1 MSGASS
7 LGYTD
12 PSRNLFCGLRKNLKG
27 GFVIVGGMSV
37 GGTLEPV
44 YNALD
49 MAELAAEKGATAIVL
64 PVSSRKQMNEM
75 SDESSSTVD
84 CIYYTDPRDALLK
97 VLGE

>member
-1 MSGASS
+1 
-7 LGYTD
+7 
-12 PSRNLFCGLRKNLKG
+12 
-27 GFVIVGGMSV
+27 MSV

-49 MAELAAEKGATAIVL
+49 MAELAAEKGASVIVL

-75 SDESSSTVD
+75 SDELAARLTV
-84 CIYYTDPRDALLK
+84 IYYTDSRDALLK